1 MKIKIPNTFKYIKY
15 IIITICIVK
24 YQTTNGVNLPTKK
37 LAWIHYYYTVLV
49 NQFEGLIKI
58 GRKVNHRLVTGTN
71 RFIVR
76 ATVTGAPTPSQKR
89 HYTEISWTWG
99 WGRRVARSM
108 KRAR

>member
-1 MKIKIPNTFKYIKY
+1 MHCEISNDKRCKSP
-15 IIITICIVK
+15 
-24 YQTTNGVNLPTKK
+24 YQETDD
-37 LAWIHYYYTVLV
+37 AWIHYYYTVLV

-71 RFIVR
+71 RLIVR